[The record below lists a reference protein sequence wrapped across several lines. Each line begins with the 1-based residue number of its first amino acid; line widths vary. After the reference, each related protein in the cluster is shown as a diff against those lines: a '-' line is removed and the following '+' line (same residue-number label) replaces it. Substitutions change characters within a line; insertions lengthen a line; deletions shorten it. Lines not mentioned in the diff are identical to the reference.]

1 MADEYKSRQERKH
14 AQTSDKKPKK
24 PKNDG
29 SGGGKKPKKPLFK
42 KILITLLILLGVGL
56 IGGGVAIGVIVASA
70 PDIEREKLMLPQ
82 SLQVHDMDDELVF
95 TLTGGENRINA
106 DINDMPDHL
115 QNAFL
120 AIEDHRFREHFGVDV
135 RRLGGAVVANLREG
149 FGAEGGST
157 ITQQLVKN
165 LFLSQDKQLTRKIQ
179 EAYLAIQLERMYS
192 KDEILEM
199 YLNQINLGPSA
210 GYGVQLASEAYF
222 DKPNLED
229 LTVADAAVLAAIP
242 QRPRDFD
249 PVRNPENNEQRRNIV
264 IDRMERED
272 FITAEEAEEARNTDI
287 NEQINYTETED
298 SGWYTF
304 YDEVLKELDDLGF
317 TTDEIYHS
325 GLRVYTT
332 LDTDAQDL
340 VDSVLKSGEYEGLP
354 FPDNED
360 FRVGVTL
367 LDTESGAVRAMG
379 NGTEENDARVN
390 NYASI
395 QTNHGSVMKPLLG
408 YGPVIE
414 NEQWSTGH
422 IIADEPYNYATESD
436 TPVRNFDR
444 QYKGNMRMRQALAE
458 SRNVPA
464 VKALNEAGQE
474 NAYEFLERMF
484 EPGGDQVESGIL
496 GPAQGSTKEIAGAY
510 AAFGNN
516 GAHTEPYTIRKIVYP
531 DGREI
536 NVQPE
541 TEQVMED
548 YTGYMVTDML
558 KSVMT
563 DGTGTTAQ
571 VPNVPIAGKTG
582 TSNFSPADYANL
594 NIGENAGAYP
604 TSAFTGYSTEYTLS
618 TWIGFT
624 DRRGDNY
631 LTSEHNQ
638 ITRNLFRHIM
648 TGMHEGVQTSDFTM
662 PDSVERIS
670 VERGTGQ
677 LPSAGTPSSEIVSEL
692 FVRGSGPS
700 QVSEE
705 FAQDIPDPSGLDYSY
720 NEEAETI
727 TFTWSYPADVLDD
740 VEFETSVSSGSLD
753 VSSDSLSATVSNVTP
768 GTYTFSVRAR
778 ATDGTDGASSSVS
791 VTATIED
798 EGEEEEEEI
807 EEEEPVEE
815 EPVEEEPAEEEPQQ
829 DEDPSGGDD
838 NNGGDTGDDS
848 NDEDSTDTD
857 TSPDEGSSD
866 QGGNGE
872 DDSGSP
878 DNESGNSED
887 TTPDSGN
894 GNGSDS
900 EPDETDEE

>member
-1 MADEYKSRQERKH
+1 MADEYKSRQERKT
-14 AQTSDKKPKK
+14 AQTTSKKSKK
-24 PKNDG
+24 SAGDG
-29 SGGGKKPKKPLFK
+29 GTGGKKPKRSLVK
-42 KILITLLILLGVGL
+42 KIVLVCLILFGIGL
-56 IGGGVAIGVIVASA
+56 IGGGVTVGVILANA

-120 AIEDHRFREHFGVDV
+120 AIEDHRFRDHFGVDV
-135 RRLGGAVVANLREG
+135 RRLGGAVLANLREG

-210 GYGVQLASEAYF
+210 GYGVQLAAEAYF
-222 DKPNLED
+222 GKDNLQD
-229 LTVADAAVLAAIP
+229 LTIADAAVLAAIP

-249 PVRNPENNEQRRNIV
+249 PVRNPETNEKRRNVV
-264 IDRMERED
+264 IDRMEREG
-272 FITAEEAEEARNTDI
+272 FISAEDAEEARTTDI
-287 NEQINYTETED
+287 NDQINYTETEN

-325 GLRVYTT
+325 GLKVYTT
-332 LDTDAQDL
+332 LDTEAQDL
-340 VDSVLKSGEYEGLP
+340 VDAVLKSGEYEGLP

-367 LDTESGAVRAMG
+367 LDTKSGAVRAMG

-414 NEQWSTGH
+414 EEQWSTGH
-422 IIADEPYNYATESD
+422 IIADEPYNYLTGEKG
-436 TPVRNFDR
+436 PVRNFDR
-444 QYKGNMRMRQALAE
+444 QFKGNMRMRQALAE

-464 VKALNEAGQE
+464 VKALNEVGQE
-474 NAYEFLERMF
+474 QAYEFLERMF
-484 EPGGDQVESGIL
+484 VPGGAQVESGIL
-496 GPAQGSTKEIAGAY
+496 GPAEGSTKEIAAAY

-516 GAHTEPYTIRKIVYP
+516 GAYTEPYTIRKIVYP

-536 NVQPE
+536 DVQPE

-563 DGTGTTAQ
+563 DGTGTSAQ

-582 TSNFSPADYANL
+582 TSNFSEAEIANL
-594 NIGENAGAYP
+594 NAAAGTTVYP

-631 LTSEHNQ
+631 LTNDHNQ

-648 TGMHEGVQTSDFTM
+648 TGVHQGVQASDFTM

-692 FVRGSGPS
+692 FVRGTGPS

-720 NEEAETI
+720 DEEAGTL
-727 TFTWSYPADVLDD
+727 TFSWSYPADLLDD
-740 VEFETSVSSGSLD
+740 VEFETSISSGSLD
-753 VSSDSLSATVSNVTP
+753 VSSDSLTATVNGVSP
-768 GTYTFSVRAR
+768 GSYTFSIRAR
-778 ATDGTDGASSSVS
+778 ATDGTSGASSSVS
-791 VTATIED
+791 ITATIED
-798 EGEEEEEEI
+798 EDDDDDEEEEI
-807 EEEEPVEE
+807 EEDD
-815 EPVEEEPAEEEPQQ
+815 PVEEEPAEEEPSQ
-829 DEDPSGGDD
+829 DEDGNDD
-838 NNGGDTGDDS
+838 DTNGENND
-848 NDEDSTDTD
+848 
-857 TSPDEGSSD
+857 GSSD
-866 QGGNGE
+866 
-872 DDSGSP
+872 DDSSNDDSSNDDSSTDDGSTDGDDTGSGEP
-878 DNESGNSED
+878 ADPGNETD
-887 TTPDSGN
+887 D
-894 GNGSDS
+894 SDS
-900 EPDETDEE
+900 NSDQQNTNDDDQE